1 MNTDRHRPRRRCV
14 IDTRTPSY
22 QALVLPVVYALLA
35 PLCAGLLLVPDSAE
49 ARRKRKP
56 PLLQLE
62 VRRGKIKLG
71 TESLRTKAFEK
82 IVNFSTTAKLRD
94 KGRRFTQRTHTKFDR
109 QDKVIQYNRWVDVKG
124 ASTRVIVFPVK
135 DSWKLRSGDT
145 ISGRFKLT
153 DLKVESPVVLLD
165 ARSPT
170 LVHIAVDRAAG
181 RDTYFVRADDRSS
194 GRLSVQVEDLVDAK
208 SGKSYKRYT
217 LTGEGLKATLLR
229 DDQGRTVHVQ
239 GPGVYS
245 GWAKGF
251 KLPTKL
257 EAAKTKQEPSK
268 DAPGKDQP
276 VKKAPSEAPPPPKPA
291 P

>member
-1 MNTDRHRPRRRCV
+1 M
-14 IDTRTPSY
+14 
-22 QALVLPVVYALLA
+22 
-35 PLCAGLLLVPDSAE
+35 
-49 ARRKRKP
+49 
-56 PLLQLE
+56 
-62 VRRGKIKLG
+62 
-71 TESLRTKAFEK
+71 
-82 IVNFSTTAKLRD
+82 
-94 KGRRFTQRTHTKFDR
+94 
-109 QDKVIQYNRWVDVKG
+109 
-124 ASTRVIVFPVK
+124 IVFPVK